1 MNERR
6 GSCPTTLVGLRI
18 LGSSRGTEMI
28 EEQFSMNMIYTEHM
42 SMHMI
47 FGEPISISNIV

>member
-1 MNERR
+1 
-6 GSCPTTLVGLRI
+6 
-18 LGSSRGTEMI
+18 MI

-47 FGEPISISNIV
+47 LGEPISINNII